1 MSEVEK
7 LPDEFF
13 AVENHISYSYRF
25 VDKDGLPMPNEFGY
39 RVIKYL
45 KTSCI
50 QNGRAVIPH
59 SDVNPILVE
68 YSRDELAAILK
79 SNGDP
84 WIPLVSK
91 KVKKSSDEEDL

>member
-1 MSEVEK
+1 MPEVAK

-13 AVENHISYSYRF
+13 AVESHVSYSYRF
-25 VDKDGLPMPNEFGY
+25 VDKDGLPMPNEFGF

-45 KTSCI
+45 KTSCV

-68 YSRDELAAILK
+68 YSRDELASLLVQH
-79 SNGDP
+79 GDP
-84 WIPLVSK
+84 WIPFVPK
-91 KVKKSSDEEDL
+91 KGVKKPDEE